1 MNIEDTAK
9 EDFDREISK
18 VKAFVNSHE
27 DNFQDILNNASK
39 SAVRYEYTTV
49 ECNGTGGL
57 IPITICSLLSEVTI
71 GEKLKN
77 VKASLRNTAMNM
89 ASMKTVV

>member
-39 SAVRYEYTTV
+39 SADMSILPWSATV
-49 ECNGTGGL
+49 QEVGI